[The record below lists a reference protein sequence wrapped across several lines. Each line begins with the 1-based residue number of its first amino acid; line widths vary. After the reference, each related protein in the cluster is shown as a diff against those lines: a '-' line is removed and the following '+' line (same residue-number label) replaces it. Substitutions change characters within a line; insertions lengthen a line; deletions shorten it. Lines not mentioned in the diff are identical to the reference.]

1 MSRVEPERNRYVGHR
16 YVPKIFGEWDKQNQY
31 EGLSIVT
38 HQGTSYTSK
47 KRVPVGIDILNEE
60 FWVVTGNYNAQVEHY
75 RDEVRKLSDDV
86 TDIDNKLNDK
96 SDKTYVDTELSKKSD
111 KTYVD
116 TELGKKANKTYVDTE
131 LSKKSDKTYVDTELN
146 NKPDATIKSVT
157 LNVSPDGND
166 NNSGDSLNPLKTV
179 KKAVDQIPDII
190 KEGHIYKIVLDTG
203 IFNEDLTLKN
213 ITIQGELI
221 IEGSTD
227 NRQNHKVRRLR
238 ADKLIGHATFKNITT
253 TLKDGS
259 GASFWFTKCAPYMQV
274 SNVEVESD
282 PEIEKTNE
290 GSIGLL
296 ADHGS
301 NVFVTGS
308 DFSGKRYGIR
318 SNYLSKIFSSR
329 NTGDN
334 NNFGIGARWGGILST
349 YESQPTGSTSQTAS
363 SSGIIMS
370 GRGDY
375 FGLPMDD
382 LYLVDRT
389 RDGQDG
395 RFYKKIYNISSIKA
409 RNVEIEPGQSIKLT
423 LRALSHGAH
432 NIKIKYGGQRSTV
445 GYSEFIEANWTG
457 TINSSNVQ
465 TDNLNVLYA
474 NVINESSVSVA
485 HKGSGNELIIT
496 ITPTSAVIGRWAVE
510 IESQIMRSQSA
521 PDLVDVE
528 II

>member
-1 MSRVEPERNRYVGHR
+1 MSRVEPNRNVYVGHR
-16 YVPKIFGEWDKQNQY
+16 YVPKIFGEWDQKNEY

-75 RDEVRKLSDDV
+75 RDEVRELSKDV

-96 SDKTYVDTELSKKSD
+96 SDKTYVDTELGKKANQTYVD
-111 KTYVD
+111 TELGKKANKTYVD

-131 LSKKSDKTYVDTELN
+131 LA
-146 NKPDATIKSVT
+146 NKPDSTINSVT

-179 KKAVDQIPDII
+179 RKAVAKIPDII
-190 KEGHIYKIVLDTG
+190 KEGHVYKIVLDTG
-203 IFNEDLTLKN
+203 VFNEDLTLKN

-253 TLKDGS
+253 TIKDGS
-259 GASFWFTKCAPYMQV
+259 GASFWFTKCSPYMQV

-282 PEIEKTNE
+282 PSIEKTKE

-301 NVFVTGS
+301 NVFVSGS

-349 YESQPTGSTSQTAS
+349 YDSQPTGSTSQTAS

-375 FGLPMDD
+375 FGLPMND

-409 RNVEIEPGQSIKLT
+409 RNVEIEPGQTIKLK

-432 NIKIKYGGQRSTV
+432 NIKIKYGGQSSTV

-465 TDNLNVLYA
+465 TDNLNVLYS
-474 NVINESSVSVA
+474 NIMKESSISVS

-510 IESQIMRSQSA
+510 IESQIMRSLSA